1 MATAHVTYGGAMGGG
16 APVHSPIPN
25 ASETITSA
33 VGNTQGT
40 AAARSGD
47 YATVDVEGGNVY
59 VAFGQN
65 PDATA
70 EPRYRVQAG
79 QVRDFGPMS
88 EGDKMAVSDA

>member
-1 MATAHVTYGGAMGGG
+1 MATVHVTYGGAMGGG
-16 APVHSPIPN
+16 APVNSPIPH

-33 VGNTQGT
+33 ATNTQG
-40 AAARSGD
+40 AATARSGD
-47 YATVDVEGGNVY
+47 YATVDAEGGNVY

-88 EGDKMAVSDA
+88 DGDKVAVADA

>member
-33 VGNTQGT
+33 ASNTQGT

-47 YATVDVEGGNVY
+47 YATVDAEGGNIY

-88 EGDKMAVSDA
+88 EGDKVAVADA